1 MVKISKD
8 RSAPERSFRNPP
20 LWIHVSQAGSWLL
33 SRREARKRAIIRV
46 LDRVENGA
54 AAPAAQPKNGA

>member
-8 RSAPERSFRNPP
+8 CSAPERSFRNPP
-20 LWIHVSQAGSWLL
+20 LWIHVSQAGAWLL

-46 LDRVENGA
+46 LDRVGGA
-54 AAPAAQPKNGA
+54 AGTRPREKTGA